1 LFANIALREIF
12 VPKGEEGTREWR
24 KLHTEELDERSVLLA
39 NCCSGDQLK
48 NNEICGGCSTYGEEK
63 RFIQGLVR

>member
-1 LFANIALREIF
+1 VLRGIF
-12 VPKGEEGTREWR
+12 VPKGEEGTREWS

-39 NCCSGDQLK
+39 NFCSGDKLK
-48 NNEICGGCSTYGEEK
+48 NNEIGGGCSTYGEEK